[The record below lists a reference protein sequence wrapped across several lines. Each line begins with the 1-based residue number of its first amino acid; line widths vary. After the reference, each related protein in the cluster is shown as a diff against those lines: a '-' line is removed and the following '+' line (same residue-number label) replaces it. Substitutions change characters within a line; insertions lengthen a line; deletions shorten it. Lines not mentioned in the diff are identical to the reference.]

1 MALNISGLMVEF
13 PDMPKSANFISFIPL
28 NYTQM
33 ALLLSLL
40 TRQIKRYCLFFF
52 NYLLSKLPKRISLKR
67 KTFSLKRKTFFLN
80 RKTFPKFLFP
90 NQPQKNSMKR
100 KTFPMNR
107 KTFILKR
114 KTFTIIFKKY
124 KNKTQINVVYLK
136 IILSIE

>member
-1 MALNISGLMVEF
+1 M
-13 PDMPKSANFISFIPL
+13 
-28 NYTQM
+28 
-33 ALLLSLL
+33 
-40 TRQIKRYCLFFF
+40 
-52 NYLLSKLPKRISLKR
+52 KR

-100 KTFPMNR
+100 KTIPMKR
-107 KTFILKR
+107 KTFFLKCKTFFLKR

-124 KNKTQINVVYLK
+124 KNMPKIHVVYLK

>member
-1 MALNISGLMVEF
+1 M
-13 PDMPKSANFISFIPL
+13 
-28 NYTQM
+28 
-33 ALLLSLL
+33 
-40 TRQIKRYCLFFF
+40 
-52 NYLLSKLPKRISLKR
+52 KR
-67 KTFSLKRKTFFLN
+67 KTFSLKHKTFFLN

-100 KTFPMNR
+100 KTFPMKR

-124 KNKTQINVVYLK
+124 KNKPQINVVYLK